1 MFFFSNVIGHQDL
14 FTDKN
19 YERCLKFVAEQMP
32 EFKDPLD
39 EKPLFTEEEMRG
51 WRWADIVHDPSS
63 LNSPHWELYKER
75 CFPFPAL
82 TKEGVLF
89 NYQGLEKTIYYGD
102 IISIVVPYDRV
113 KLKLKP

>member
-1 MFFFSNVIGHQDL
+1 M
-14 FTDKN
+14 
-19 YERCLKFVAEQMP
+19 AEQMP

-39 EKPLFTEEEMRG
+39 EEPLFTEEEMRG
-51 WRWADIVHDPSS
+51 WRWAYIEDPSS

-75 CFPFPAL
+75 CIPFPAL

-89 NYQGLEKTIYYGD
+89 NYQGLEKTIYYGN
-102 IISIVVPYDRV
+102 IISIVVPYDKV